1 MKKVTSYNLKK
12 TNSKSLAEKSML
24 AGYSSTSLYMDKL
37 MDIYLSDNGFMVE
50 LNDESSALLKG
61 LMEKHE
67 RTAAF
72 LLEKMIRKFCV
83 EVEAAPATEVAVV
96 EKPKPK
102 ARRKVFKPPTVEEV
116 REYCDSRCND
126 VDPQKFVSHYT
137 ANGWVRGKA
146 ETKIKCWKSC
156 VQTWE
161 GNNKPAIKQTET
173 LGGKW

>member
-1 MKKVTSYNLKK
+1 LTCLLLFIIIYINSINPKENKQMTRKTKISCDVTREADNMLK
-12 TNSKSLAEKSML
+12 A
-24 AGYSSTSLYMDKL
+24 YC
-37 MDIYLSDNGFMVE
+37 
-50 LNDESSALLKG
+50 
-61 LMEKHE
+61 EKHE
-67 RTAAF
+67 RSKGY
-72 LLEKMIRKFCV
+72 LIEKMIRKFCV
-83 EVEAAPATEVAVV
+83 EVEVAPATEVAVV
-96 EKPKPK
+96 EKQK
-102 ARRKVFKPPTVEEV
+102 AKAKRKAFKPPTVEEV

-161 GNNKPAIKQTET
+161 GNNKAPIKATET